1 MKRNI
6 TTDKAPLPIG
16 PYSQAV
22 VVDDYVFVSGQIP
35 FNPQTGELVTGD
47 IALQT
52 ERVLLNISA
61 ILEEAGTSLDHVFK
75 TTVFLAD
82 MNDFASMNEAYGR
95 YFKTVH
101 PARSTVE
108 VARLPRDARIEI
120 EVIAALPT
128 R

>member
-6 TTDKAPLPIG
+6 ATDKAPRPIG

-22 VVDDYVFVSGQIP
+22 VNDGYVFVSGQVP
-35 FNPQTGELVTGD
+35 FDPQTGEFVEGD

-52 ERVLLNISA
+52 ERVLINIQA
-61 ILEEAGTSLDHVFK
+61 ILLEAGTSLDHVVK

-82 MNDFASMNEAYGR
+82 INDFVSMNEAYGR
-95 YFKTVH
+95 YFKSNP

-120 EVIAALPT
+120 EVIAAIPT

>member
-1 MKRNI
+1 MKRYI
-6 TTDKAPLPIG
+6 ATVKAPLPIG

-22 VVDDYVFVSGQIP
+22 VNDGYVFVSGQVP
-35 FNPQTGELVTGD
+35 FNPQTGELIEGD

-52 ERVLLNISA
+52 ERVLQNISA
-61 ILEEAGTSLDHVFK
+61 ILLEAGTSLDHVVK

-82 MNDFASMNEAYGR
+82 MNDFVLMNEAYGR
-95 YFKTVH
+95 YFKTVP

-108 VARLPRDARIEI
+108 VSRLPRDARIEI
-120 EVIAALPT
+120 EVIAAIPT

>member
-6 TTDKAPLPIG
+6 ATDKAPLPIG

-22 VVDDYVFVSGQIP
+22 VNDGYVFVSGQVP
-35 FNPQTGELVTGD
+35 FSPQTGELIEGD

-61 ILEEAGTSLDHVFK
+61 ILEEAGTSLDHVVK

-82 MNDFASMNEAYGR
+82 MNDFVSMNEAYGR
-95 YFKTVH
+95 YFKTVP

-120 EVIAALPT
+120 EVIASIPT
-128 R
+128 S

>member
-16 PYSQAV
+16 PYSQAIV
-22 VVDDYVFVSGQIP
+22 IDGYVFVSGQIP

-61 ILEEAGTSLDHVFK
+61 ILEAAGTSLDHVFK

-82 MNDFASMNEAYGR
+82 MNDFASMNDAYGR

>member
-6 TTDKAPLPIG
+6 ATDKAPLPIG

-22 VVDDYVFVSGQIP
+22 VNDAYVFVSGQVP
-35 FNPQTGELVTGD
+35 FNPQTGELIEGD

-61 ILEEAGTSLDHVFK
+61 ILSEAGTSLDHVVK
-75 TTVFLAD
+75 TTVFLVD
-82 MNDFASMNEAYGR
+82 MNDFVSMNEAYGR
-95 YFKTVH
+95 YFKTVP

-120 EVIAALPT
+120 EVIAAIPT
-128 R
+128 P